1 VPAVAG
7 ETRVAGVQAYQGD
20 AIVRHAV
27 SLQRTRE
34 ARAPR
39 VVYGAGAES

>member
-1 VPAVAG
+1 V
-7 ETRVAGVQAYQGD
+7 TGVQVYQSD
-20 AIVRHAV
+20 AIVRRAV

-39 VVYGAGAES
+39 VVYGAGGPS